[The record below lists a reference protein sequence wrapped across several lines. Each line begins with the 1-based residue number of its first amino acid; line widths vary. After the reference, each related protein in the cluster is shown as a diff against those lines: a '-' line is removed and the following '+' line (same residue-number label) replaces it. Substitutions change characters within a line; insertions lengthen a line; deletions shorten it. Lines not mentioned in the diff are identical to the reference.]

1 MMEKS
6 NAIQSTW
13 KAWFKLLLKHL
24 EAEAGRPPRITV
36 IGVGNSQC
44 SDDAAGNLVAGS
56 LSRCRCAKD
65 TDRVRVIAAGP
76 APENSAGDLRAFA
89 PDLLLIVVAA
99 DMGEKPGAIRWIA
112 EGHSDGLSAS
122 THNFALSVLAGYLRP
137 ELTCAVA
144 LLGIQPASDE
154 VGERV
159 SPEVWQAMH
168 QVTNG
173 LDELLSSPRVLV
185 GTA

>member
-1 MMEKS
+1 MEKTKTL
-6 NAIQSTW
+6 QSTW
-13 KAWFKLLLKHL
+13 KASFSLLLEDLTCQKGKAPSIAIL
-24 EAEAGRPPRITV
+24 GVGRPLR
-36 IGVGNSQC
+36 
-44 SDDAAGNLVAGS
+44 SDDAAGTLVAGA

-99 DMGEKPGAIRWIA
+99 DMGEEPGAIRWIA